1 MDSINTYIVSAFNRR
16 WNAQVGKRHP
26 NLWYVISQLRK
37 EESRAQ
43 LCAFV
48 QQNPLNSLS
57 QGRIRAADRGEL
69 FPVRRHKY
77 RRLERRVAQ
86 LRSDY
91 RMGVRDIEQY
101 WRAVT
106 HAIMEFV

>member
-16 WNAQVGKRHP
+16 LNAQVGKRHP

-37 EESRAQ
+37 EESRAKIQ
-43 LCAFV
+43 
-48 QQNPLNSLS
+48 
-57 QGRIRAADRGEL
+57 IRAADRGEQ
-69 FPVRRHKY
+69 FPVRRRKY
-77 RRLERRVAQ
+77 RRLEHRVSQ
-86 LRSDY
+86 LRSNY